1 MLKNI
6 KSNKNSNSK
15 SKLTRLRD
23 ARYCCEI
30 HSSSTRSCFA
40 TIIYVPYLAA
50 YKRNETSSVAN
61 SQSYAANELRALL
74 RYEKHMT

>member
-30 HSSSTRSCFA
+30 HSSSCFA